1 MRRRE
6 FISLLGGAA
15 AGWPLAARAQ
25 PAGSIKRLGILQGG
39 KLSEIFDPSGS
50 QVLAELAQF
59 GWAEGQNIRIDLR
72 NAESNDP
79 AVIRP
84 HAEAMIRAAPDI
96 IYTTPATAVQVLQQ
110 LTTTIPIV
118 FVQNCDP
125 VKAGTVQTLARP
137 GGNITGF
144 VQSEPSINTKYLQL
158 LKDVD
163 PRMSRVAVLQ
173 TEASAWRDDFA
184 VVASVAGSL
193 GVRAVAALVRD
204 DPADIE
210 RAIVDFA
217 REPDGGL
224 ILPPDVVTIRYRA
237 LIAGLAI
244 KYRLPTVSN
253 NRETTEAGGLM
264 FYAAAPL
271 DYHLVATYID
281 RILRGA
287 KPADLPVETPSK
299 FNLVINLK
307 TAKALGLEVPAS
319 MQQVAD
325 EVIE

>member
-1 MRRRE
+1 M
-6 FISLLGGAA
+6 
-15 AGWPLAARAQ
+15 PLRT
-25 PAGSIKRLGILQGG
+25 S
-39 KLSEIFDPSGS
+39 S
-50 QVLAELAQF
+50 
-59 GWAEGQNIRIDLR
+59 
-72 NAESNDP
+72 
-79 AVIRP
+79 
-84 HAEAMIRAAPDI
+84 
-96 IYTTPATAVQVLQQ
+96 TTPATAVQVLQQ

-118 FVQNCDP
+118 FVQNGDP

-144 VQSEPSINTKYLQL
+144 VMSEPSINTKYLQL

-184 VVASVAGSL
+184 VVASIAGSI
-193 GVRAVAALVRD
+193 GVKAVAALVRD

-210 RAIVDFA
+210 RTIVDFA
-217 REPDGGL
+217 REPNGGL
-224 ILPPDVVTIRYRA
+224 ILPPDLVTFRYRV

-253 NRETTEAGGLM
+253 SREITEAGGLM

-271 DYHLVATYID
+271 DYHLVAAYID
-281 RILRGA
+281 RILRGT